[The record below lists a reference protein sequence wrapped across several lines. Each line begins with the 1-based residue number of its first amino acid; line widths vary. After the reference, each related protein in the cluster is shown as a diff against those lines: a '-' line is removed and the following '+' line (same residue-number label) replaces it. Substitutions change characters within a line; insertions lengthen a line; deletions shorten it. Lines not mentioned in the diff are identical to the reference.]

1 MMAIASMLVSDDFFA
16 NEPRYWPLDQKVSEY
31 HAARGKVCPPLD
43 LDFVFG
49 DTSELT
55 LLDDR
60 SLSIKLSLM
69 VNACCKSLKQS
80 VSSVIGR

>member
-31 HAARGKVCPPLD
+31 HAARGKVCPLLD
-43 LDFVFG
+43 LDFVCG
-49 DTSELT
+49 ISELT

-69 VNACCKSLKQS
+69 DSVCCKSLKQS